1 MEREGGN
8 KNREKVEREG
18 TRKPEGEKTRSQNPH
33 APSVLLSQTRCE
45 KALVLPHRSLIEQ
58 METMLILALAL
69 CVLLPLARGVPPG
82 FQVRLVGGSGAHE
95 GRVEVFY
102 NGAWGSVCDD
112 KVDIKLANVVCRE
125 LGYGE
130 GLTWAHSAKFGQGR
144 GPIWLDNVVCL
155 GTETSLSDC
164 RSNGW
169 GVNDCTHAED
179 LGVVCSQEGPRQ
191 GHVPRYSESAQPA
204 AAEPHSPE
212 SISNRARGHEIALN
226 RNSARGS
233 PASSSPQ
240 LHGHQIQLRRNSYDN
255 SASRRQENSVPQG
268 HELPNYLRSGA
279 SYRRNQDSQ
288 LRPASQSSGPER
300 SGALQSGPVP
310 RSEQSDPNLEHDNR
324 MNTDFTNTVE
334 QGIGRGSLEEVRLR
348 PVLPGTRGA
357 AMVTEGVLEVKH
369 AGRWRHVCNLGWNL
383 SSSRV
388 VCGMLGYPKA
398 EQHDER
404 LYRKQWESKMA
415 DPATQ
420 STVSKKGYWVEKVK
434 CSGAENSLAQCQTQ
448 LSFARSEVPCNGGM
462 HAVVRCVPGP
472 QFSRLSTSGQPQ
484 APPSSQ
490 TVRLK
495 AGPRLGEGRV
505 EVLKEGK
512 WGTVCDHLWDLTA
525 ASVVCRELGF
535 GTAKEA
541 LRGAYLGQGTGPIH
555 MNSVQCTGHEG
566 SVRKCKYQEVPLY
579 TCKHSQDVSVRCNV
593 PKTGLSATVRL
604 AGGRDAMEGRV
615 EVLIDGRWG
624 TVCSENWGIN
634 EAMVVCRQ
642 LGMGF
647 ASSAHQETAY
657 WFGNPDAGEVVLSGT
672 HCIGTEISIQHC
684 RRNGYVYCPRGGGV
698 KAAGVTCAETAPD
711 LVLDSQLV
719 QESAYLEDRPLHLL
733 TCAHEE
739 RCLSS
744 SAAHMNWPY
753 GHRRLL
759 RFSSRIMN
767 LGRADFRPRAGRD
780 AWVWH
785 QCHRHYHSIEVFTHY
800 DLLTM
805 NGTKIAEGHK
815 ASFCLEDTFC
825 PDGLQKQYSCYNM
838 GDQGISVGCWDT
850 YRHDIDCQWIDVTD
864 VRPGDYIFQVE
875 VNPSLDMAESD
886 FENNVMRCRCRYD
899 GGRVYLYGCH
909 AGDAYSAEVEDL
921 FEHQRQISNNFL

>member
-1 MEREGGN
+1 
-8 KNREKVEREG
+8 
-18 TRKPEGEKTRSQNPH
+18 
-33 APSVLLSQTRCE
+33 
-45 KALVLPHRSLIEQ
+45 
-58 METMLILALAL
+58 METLLTLAFAL
-69 CVLLPLARGVPPG
+69 CVLLPLGHGVPPG

-112 KVDIKLANVVCRE
+112 EVDINLANVVCRE
-125 LGYGE
+125 LGYRQ
-130 GLTWAHSAKFGQGR
+130 GLTWAHSAKFGQGQ
-144 GPIWLDNVVCL
+144 GPIWLDNVACK
-155 GTETSLSDC
+155 GTESSLADC

-169 GVNDCTHAED
+169 GVNDCSHAED
-179 LGVVCSQEGPRQ
+179 LGVVCSQDGPRQ
-191 GHVPRYSESAQPA
+191 GHVPRYSESTQPSVP
-204 AAEPHSPE
+204 EPRSPE
-212 SISNRARGHEIALN
+212 STSSRRGHEIALN
-226 RNSARGS
+226 RNPARGS
-233 PASSSPQ
+233 PASPQ
-240 LHGHQIQLRRNSYDN
+240 LQGHQIQLRRNGYEQA
-255 SASRRQENSVPQG
+255 ASRRQENSVPQG

-288 LRPASQSSGPER
+288 TRPAAQSSGAGR
-300 SGALQSGPVP
+300 AGNLQSGPLT
-310 RSEQSDPNLEHDNR
+310 RSEQSDPYAEYDNR

-334 QGIGRGSLEEVRLR
+334 QNVGRGSLEEVRLR

-404 LYRKQWESKMA
+404 LYRKQWESKIM
-415 DPATQ
+415 DPATR

-472 QFSRLSTSGQPQ
+472 QFSRLSSSGHPQ
-484 APPSSQ
+484 APHSSQ
-490 TVRLK
+490 FIFCEAFQTVPHKAFLWLFKQAVRLK

-512 WGTVCDHLWDLTA
+512 WGTVCDHLWDLPA

-541 LRGAYLGQGTGPIH
+541 MRGAYLGQGTGPIH
-555 MNSVQCTGHEG
+555 MNSVQCTGQE
-566 SVRKCKYQEVPLY
+566 SSIRQCKYREVPLY

-593 PKTGLSATVRL
+593 PKTGLSAT
-604 AGGRDAMEGRV
+604 
-615 EVLIDGRWG
+615 
-624 TVCSENWGIN
+624 
-634 EAMVVCRQ
+634 
-642 LGMGF
+642 
-647 ASSAHQETAY
+647 ETAY
-657 WFGNPDAGEVVLSGT
+657 WVGNPDARDVILSGT
-672 HCIGTEISIQHC
+672 HCIGTEMSIQQC
-684 RRNGYVYCPRGGGV
+684 RRNGHVYCNRGGGV
-698 KAAGVTCAETAPD
+698 RAAGVTCAETAPD

-780 AWVWH
+780 SWVWH

-825 PDGLQKQYSCYNM
+825 PEGLHKRYACYNM

-864 VRPGDYIFQVE
+864 VRPGDYILQVE

-909 AGDAYSAEVEDL
+909 T
-921 FEHQRQISNNFL
+921 